1 MFDDL
6 NVQGRPRRACGGF
19 YLRPSRFILL
29 LLLLLL
35 LLLVPPAD
43 MKQSF
48 FVGDADGSAGTH
60 SNSDL

>member
-1 MFDDL
+1 VL
-6 NVQGRPRRACGGF
+6 LP
-19 YLRPSRFILL
+19 PPPLL
-29 LLLLLL
+29 LLLLL
-35 LLLVPPAD
+35 PAPD